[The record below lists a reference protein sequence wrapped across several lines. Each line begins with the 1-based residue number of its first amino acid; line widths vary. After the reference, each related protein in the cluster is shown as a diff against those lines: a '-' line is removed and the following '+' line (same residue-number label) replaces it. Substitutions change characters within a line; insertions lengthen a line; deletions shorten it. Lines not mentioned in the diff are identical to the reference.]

1 MANFCENCGTPLNN
15 DDRFCSNCGAPV
27 NDDDVVRPEAP
38 AAPHTSPAARIRPDT
53 PRAPRSADPSARRAS
68 GAGGAPP
75 INPATGAAAAA
86 TVGAFRPQSAPERP
100 QESFVPPQQH
110 SHPAQQHMPDNY
122 SQPGNRPVQ
131 PYPGPAPRQDIPQ
144 PNYYGPEGFARGGA
158 GTRYEPDTDLQSM
171 FLRYD
176 NRLNRKRYIFRSFA
190 LWAAVMILS
199 TAVGL
204 IATFLKIGAVSILI
218 YVISLAAVIPGFML
232 VIRRLHDLD
241 RPAWWCVG
249 CIIPLVNMAL
259 AIYLLFFKGTDGP
272 NQYGPDPL
280 EVED

>member
-1 MANFCENCGTPLNN
+1 MANFCENCGTPLNT

-27 NDDDVVRPEAP
+27 TDDDVASQVTSAP
-38 AAPHTSPAARIRPDT
+38 PQTPPAPRVAPGT
-53 PRAPRSADPSARRAS
+53 PRTAPSSAPRTP
-68 GAGGAPP
+68 GAGGASP
-75 INPATGAAAAA
+75 ISHAAGATAAA
-86 TVGAFRPQSAPERP
+86 TMGAFRPESAPERP
-100 QESFVPPQQH
+100 QDSFVPPQQR
-110 SHPAQQHMPDNY
+110 PYPGP
-122 SQPGNRPVQ
+122 QPIPENTQPRRPVQ
-131 PYPGPAPRQDIPQ
+131 PYPGPDPRQNIPH
-144 PNYYGPEGFARGGA
+144 PNYYGPEGFAPGGA
-158 GTRYEPDTDLQSM
+158 VPRYEPDTDLQSM

-176 NRLNRKRYIFRSFA
+176 NRLNRKRYVLRSLA

-199 TAVGL
+199 TVVGL
-204 IATFLKIGAVSILI
+204 IASFLKIGAVSMLI
-218 YVISLAAVIPGFML
+218 YLVSLAAVVPGFML

-241 RPAWWCVG
+241 RPTWWCVG